1 LTRAELLF
9 KERAPALAKSLLR
22 LPKIHYKPISQM
34 ANTTT
39 LKAAPRLRS
48 GSGKLK
54 QMRREG
60 WLPSVVY
67 GRGVGNENL
76 KVDAKTFSE
85 LLAHS
90 TSDSILITLDIEG
103 EGMRSV
109 FLKTIQHDPLTGRAL
124 HVDFLAVNDKTEI
137 TANIPAHLVGDAL
150 GVKAGGILE
159 QYSHTIEIV
168 CFPKDLPEFFEHDV
182 SALEIGDSL
191 HLSDMNFPKGVTPTH
206 PGETV
211 VAHIGTPAALVSE
224 GAASTETAASA
235 VPATKQP
242 AKPEATAG

>member
-1 LTRAELLF
+1 MSKA
-9 KERAPALAKSLLR
+9 
-22 LPKIHYKPISQM
+22 
-34 ANTTT
+34 TT

-67 GRGVGNENL
+67 GRGVESENL

-90 TSDSILITLDIEG
+90 SSDSILINLDVEG
-103 EGMRSV
+103 EGTRSV
-109 FLKTIQHDPLTGRAL
+109 FLKTIQHDPLTGHAL

-137 TANIPAHLVGDAL
+137 TANIPVHLIGEAK

-159 QYSHTIEIV
+159 QYAHTIEII
-168 CFPKDLPEFFEHDV
+168 CLPKDLPDFLEKDV
-182 SALEIGDSL
+182 TSLDEGDSL
-191 HLSDMNFPKGVTPTH
+191 HIGELDFPAGVKATH
-206 PGETV
+206 AADVV
-211 VAHIGTPAALVSE
+211 VAHIGKPAALVSE
-224 GAASTETAASA
+224 QAAVTEAAPA
-235 VPATKQP
+235 VAKA
-242 AKPEATAG
+242 AKPDA

>member
-1 LTRAELLF
+1 M
-9 KERAPALAKSLLR
+9 AK
-22 LPKIHYKPISQM
+22 KI
-34 ANTTT
+34 T

-67 GRGVGNENL
+67 GRGVENENL

-85 LLAHS
+85 LMAHS
-90 TSDSILITLDIEG
+90 ASDSILINLDVEG
-103 EGMRSV
+103 EGVRSV
-109 FLKTIQHDPLTGRAL
+109 FLKTIQHDPLTGKAL

-137 TANIPAHLVGDAL
+137 TANIPVHLNGEAK

-159 QYSHTIEIV
+159 QYAHTIEVV
-168 CFPKDLPEFFEHDV
+168 CLPKDLPDV
-182 SALEIGDSL
+182 IEKDITHLNEGDSL
-191 HLSDMNFPKGVTPTH
+191 HIGELALPDGVKATH
-206 PGETV
+206 ADDVV

-224 GAASTETAASA
+224 QASATTEAPAAAETAEA
-235 VPATKQP
+235 VEEK
-242 AKPEATAG
+242 

>member
-1 LTRAELLF
+1 M
-9 KERAPALAKSLLR
+9 AK
-22 LPKIHYKPISQM
+22 K
-34 ANTTT
+34 TT

-67 GRGVGNENL
+67 GRGVENENL

-85 LLAHS
+85 LMAHS
-90 TSDSILITLDIEG
+90 SSDNILINLDVEG
-103 EGMRSV
+103 EGIRSV
-109 FLKTIQHDPLTGRAL
+109 FLKTIQHDPLTGHAL

-137 TANIPAHLVGDAL
+137 TANIPVHLIGEAK

-159 QYSHTIEIV
+159 QYAHTIEIV
-168 CFPKDLPEFFEHDV
+168 CLPKDLPDFIEKDISHLSE
-182 SALEIGDSL
+182 GDSL
-191 HLSDMNFPKGVTPTH
+191 QIGELEFPSGVKATH
-206 PGETV
+206 ADDVV

-224 GAASTETAASA
+224 QASA
-235 VPATKQP
+235 ATSDAPAEVAQ
-242 AKPEATAG
+242 

>member
-1 LTRAELLF
+1 MS
-9 KERAPALAKSLLR
+9 KK
-22 LPKIHYKPISQM
+22 
-34 ANTTT
+34 TT

-67 GRGVGNENL
+67 GRGVENENL

-90 TSDSILITLDIEG
+90 SSDSILINLDVEG
-103 EGMRSV
+103 AGTRSV

-137 TANIPAHLVGDAL
+137 TANIPVNLTGVSK

-159 QYSHTIEIV
+159 QYAHTLEIT
-168 CFPKDLPEFFEHDV
+168 CLPKDLPEELEHDIT
-182 SALEIGDSL
+182 ALDDGDSL
-191 HLSDMNFPKGVTPTH
+191 HIGDMTFPAGVMPVH
-206 PGETV
+206 GAEVV
-211 VAHIGTPAALVSE
+211 VAHIGKPAALVSE
-224 GAASTETAASA
+224 ESTGTDAAAE
-235 VPATKQP
+235 VPATSQKEDAEP
-242 AKPEATAG
+242 AAAE